1 MVIFRASIF
10 EHRFRVGLQQKE
22 GGHFWMNPHPKMAS
36 GFGFTHVMGGNE
48 LELKARR
55 KQS

>member
-48 LELKARR
+48 LELKAHR